1 MWKFEGNETLD
12 DAKQMLSDIGSDL
25 SKLPL
30 PIQARILSPET
41 IIEDARVA
49 DNELIVMEMMIV
61 LDKTSA

>member
-12 DAKQMLSDIGSDL
+12 DAKQMLTEIGSDL

-30 PIQARILSPET
+30 SIQARVLSPET
-41 IIEDARVA
+41 IIDDARIA
-49 DNELIVMEMMIV
+49 DNELIVMEMMVV